1 MHNLERAASWTE
13 GAGQVHNEGKNGAAD
28 ARGALW
34 YVLSDAFEKLSV

>member
-13 GAGQVHNEGKNGAAD
+13 GAGQVQNGGENGVND

-34 YVLSDAFEKLSV
+34 YVRSEVPEKLSV